1 MYAVCLDLRDVL
13 AAAESVPPGLADI
26 VQSGLRG
33 WNRGI
38 RGFTSNRLMGVIWR
52 RDWVK
57 EIPPPTFSSEEGK
70 HIISSD
76 TRLS

>member
-1 MYAVCLDLRDVL
+1 MFAVCLDLRDVL
-13 AAAESVPPGLADI
+13 AAAESIPSGLADI

-33 WNRGI
+33 WNRRI
-38 RGFTSNRLMGVIWR
+38 RGLIGNRLMGVIWR
-52 RDWVK
+52 RGWVK